1 MAQQFINSLYNN
13 PNGLPNY
20 AYRGYPQTLS
30 RFQAPLGFGGYN
42 LPPYINAQENISRF
56 NPLTNSQPYISPNDP
71 INKVKPIAGYG
82 STTYQPITGGPTGS
96 IKGYG
101 TIKGS
106 APIMA
111 NSTVTP
117 ETTTAPVTDP
127 KAALFKSGKIAKGVG
142 IGNSVLGFAPM
153 VMNWNND
160 GSDWGSRALDF
171 TGGVGNVSS
180 NLLGLISGHPVYGTM
195 GGAGLLAY
203 NTANADN
210 RRRANSYANLDIND
224 PLWNTIALESMNDE
238 TKKILEANPE
248 LKAALISGQLK
259 SINENNRNYKNSLN
273 NPQPTSEIAGDTLPS
288 YDVQVAP
295 VVSNGQD
302 KSEKYI
308 KEQQAK
314 IKEVNDKY
322 TDLAN
327 KTVKNDNA
335 NQELAEELLNKPI
348 DWTKGYTPA
357 DYQYLQTME
366 NLRRTQNENRYADWV
381 DDPLI
386 RANVAK
392 GFGLDANDVWGK
404 DVGEEGRIKNQAAYA
419 KAMYDV
425 QKKAEENARFLQGV
439 SNMVRYGY
447 PYIDPSLIGD
457 ATTKAQYISNLVG
470 PYGRE
475 NLDARDDYRKAE
487 IANNAQGIKDMSALG
502 RSALS
507 GEYGLANTNLRGYYT
522 TSNKNADRQMEWDME
537 AGRQRLRE
545 IEIASK
551 TGRINLTP
559 QERAV
564 IEGVKSGLIDINDA
578 LTILDK
584 YSSSNDVGITQS
596 GPQYT
601 GNAGGN
607 KKVLLTPLNINAGPN
622 IPLSAPPRAARYYK

>member
-1 MAQQFINSLYNN
+1 MAAQQFIDSLYNN
-13 PNGLPNY
+13 AKRLPNFAY
-20 AYRGYPQTLS
+20 AQSGTG
-30 RFQAPLGFGGYN
+30 FQRPISIGNFRLPSYIYAPES
-42 LPPYINAQENISRF
+42 ITRF
-56 NPLTNSQPYISPNDP
+56 NPYTNAQPYIPPNDP
-71 INKVKPIAGYG
+71 INRAKPIAGYG
-82 STTYQPITGGPTGS
+82 SEIYQPITGGPIGT

-101 TIKGS
+101 TMKGS
-106 APIMA
+106 APINTA
-111 NSTVTP
+111 STVSS
-117 ETTTAPVTDP
+117 EVTTAPATDTVANS
-127 KAALFKSGKIAKGVG
+127 KAPLFKSGKIGKGVG
-142 IGNSVLGFAPM
+142 IGSTVLGFAPM
-153 VMNWNND
+153 VMNWNAP
-160 GSDWGSRALDF
+160 GSDWGSRLLDF

-180 NLLGLISGHPVYGTM
+180 NLLGLITGHPIYGTM

-203 NTANADN
+203 NAGSAEA
-210 RRRANSYANLDIND
+210 RRRDNIMANIN
-224 PLWNTIALESMNDE
+224 PL
-238 TKKILEANPE
+238 K
-248 LKAALISGQLK
+248 
-259 SINENNRNYKNSLN
+259 ENQEHSAYSKNYKNNSN
-273 NPQPTSEIAGDTLPS
+273 NSQPISENNSGGYGGEYQQLP
-288 YDVQVAP
+288 YNVPVAP
-295 VVSNGQD
+295 VNTDDVD

-308 KEQQAK
+308 KEQQNK

-322 TDLAN
+322 TELAN
-327 KTVKNDNA
+327 KTVKNDKA

-357 DYQYLQTME
+357 DYQYLRTME

-419 KAMYDV
+419 KAMYDAR
-425 QKKAEENARFLQGV
+425 KEAEENARFLQGV

-475 NLDARDDYRKAE
+475 NLDARDDYRRAE

-502 RSALS
+502 RSSLS
-507 GEYGLANTNLRGYYT
+507 GQYGLANTNLRGYYT
-522 TSNKNADRQMEWDME
+522 TSNKNADRQMEWDIE

-584 YSSSNDVGITQS
+584 YSGSGNNVGITESGPEYRSKVGNQTGLFTPLNVQS
-596 GPQYT
+596 GPD
-601 GNAGGN
+601 
-607 KKVLLTPLNINAGPN
+607 
-622 IPLSAPPRAARYYK
+622 IPIRLKNPPQRAARYYK